1 MENIL
6 NETVHL
12 YQPNSSDFADG
23 TDRTVLTCILFIV
36 DMLIISVNM
45 FVVVCLIVNIKPLSN
60 NFVNIQIL
68 SFSITD
74 MIVGITAIPVV
85 LSFKITASF
94 PYYEVCAAVMF
105 LYCCAQAANLVHTF
119 VICVHRL
126 IIIKRWAFCN
136 ETHPKKVGKT
146 ILIQI
151 LFIWFVSGLICSVP
165 FFIYGRSGYII
176 RECSLNNL
184 FGENYVFAVTIVDVI
199 VVSLQ
204 IFVNAL
210 YIYLY
215 RFISN
220 TWKLI
225 QPSHSFNNIP
235 STLNAEHSMHWAIS
249 RKHDDYAPKVKLNKS
264 AMATS
269 SFQTATKVSK
279 AQPALNSCRKMN
291 LSMPNL
297 EIYNTDF
304 NDDNGEI
311 YNSVKRNNNDLIQN
325 TNISGIPGSP
335 IAHRITN
342 NSVDLGDSACH
353 RLEGKGKL
361 IALQMDLV
369 ESRKNILSRTVLT
382 QLPSK
387 FQRSRSVPTHL
398 NKIVRKCDYGSIT
411 EKHETKENNR
421 RKGHTGFKGQ
431 REVLIT
437 IGIILLVLNICITP
451 INVIFL
457 IELSTDYSLSRDVKF
472 VFMAMALLNSA
483 LDPFIYALRIK
494 QFKESL
500 RKTFIKCSKPFSRF
514 H

>member
-1 MENIL
+1 MEDIL

-23 TDRTVLTCILFIV
+23 TNRTALTCILFIV
-36 DMLIISVNM
+36 DLLIISVNM
-45 FVVVCLIVNIKPLSN
+45 FVVVCLIVNIKALSN

-126 IIIKRWAFCN
+126 IIIKRCTFCT
-136 ETHPKKVGKT
+136 ETNPKKVGKT

-151 LFIWFVSGLICSVP
+151 LFIWFVSGFICSIP
-165 FFIYGRSGYII
+165 FFIYGRSGYSIS
-176 RECSLNNL
+176 ECSLNNL
-184 FGENYVFAVTIVDVI
+184 FAENYVFAVTFVNVI

-225 QPSHSFNNIP
+225 QPLHSFNNIP
-235 STLNAEHSMHWAIS
+235 STVNAEHSMHRIIS
-249 RKHDDYAPKVKLNKS
+249 RKHNDYATKVKLNKS
-264 AMATS
+264 AMVTS

-279 AQPALNSCRKMN
+279 AQPALNSCRKIY

-297 EIYNTDF
+297 EINNTNF
-304 NDDNGEI
+304 NDDTREI
-311 YNSVKRNNNDLIQN
+311 YNSVKRKKNDLIQK
-325 TNISGIPGSP
+325 TNISGIQVSP
-335 IAHRITN
+335 IEHRITN
-342 NSVDLGDSACH
+342 NSVDLGDSAFH
-353 RLEGKGKL
+353 RLEGRGKL
-361 IALQMDLV
+361 MAFQMDV
-369 ESRKNILSRTVLT
+369 ESRGNILSRTGLT

-398 NKIVRKCDYGSIT
+398 NKTLGKCDCNSIT
-411 EKHETKENNR
+411 ETHETKENNNV
-421 RKGHTGFKGQ
+421 RKGHSGFKGQ

-451 INVIFL
+451 INIVFL

-494 QFKESL
+494 QVKETL
-500 RKTFIKCSKPFSRF
+500 RKTFIKCSKPFSCCK
-514 H
+514 